1 MRSQSLGLDQG
12 LREKREGAEHH
23 DSCAETPTGGETE
36 TGKGEGGGSALAKE
50 ELRKQNDD
58 LEAEARGLKR
68 RQTHLK
74 LQCEEKL
81 EKVEQVSKKKAYFCE
96 KGQKVNG
103 GLLRLSSTTRVTS

>member
-1 MRSQSLGLDQG
+1 MRRQSLSLDQG
-12 LREKREGAEHH
+12 LREEREGAEHH
-23 DSCAETPTGGETE
+23 DCCAGAPTGVEAE
-36 TGKGEGGGSALAKE
+36 AGKGEGGGSASAKE

-58 LEAEARGLKR
+58 LEAEARGLKG

>member
-1 MRSQSLGLDQG
+1 VRSQSLGLDQG

-23 DSCAETPTGGETE
+23 DSCAGTPTGGETE

-58 LEAEARGLKR
+58 LEADARGLKR

-81 EKVEQVSKKKAYFCE
+81 EKVEQSE
-96 KGQKVNG
+96 
-103 GLLRLSSTTRVTS
+103 LSWLST

>member
-23 DSCAETPTGGETE
+23 DSCAGTPTGGETE

-58 LEAEARGLKR
+58 LEAEACPPCILFQSMMVAGYGCRVCFRLKQNSSLDR
-68 RQTHLK
+68 KRL
-74 LQCEEKL
+74 
-81 EKVEQVSKKKAYFCE
+81 AR
-96 KGQKVNG
+96 KGK
-103 GLLRLSSTTRVTS
+103 